1 MVDLTGVL
9 CAGALIL
16 CAWKVFDWVWWKP
29 KRLERYFREQGIEG
43 PSYKLIHGNLKEDAV
58 ASMEAIAKPMKSFS
72 HAIAPR
78 ICADSTDGADDA
90 GARCSGGPTRR
101 PAREQQL
108 QQSSSLVTRAVP
120 ARAHEADRSIP
131 DETQQ
136 QWTARPEASTD
147 IDGAEARTTRSSG
160 GPGGGAAVGRTMSG
174 GTVHKAAAARTA
186 SRQRATERKLLQ
198 RYSSSDEALMARA
211 LLMLP
216 AFRSS
221 SEELVNNWKKLGS
234 EGSFELDVVPAF
246 ERLTSDAI
254 SKTAFGSNYEQGK
267 QLFEFQAEQLQIVFQ
282 SYESAYIPGARY
294 LPTKAN
300 KRLNYLD
307 EEIRTILRG
316 MIKKREEA
324 IKLGGVCNQDLLSLL
339 VESNLRESQENTN
352 IKNGGMSVDDIVEE
366 SKVFYFAGRE
376 TTSDLLI
383 WTLVLLSM
391 HQEWQERAREEVLQA
406 FGTNKP
412 DFDGLNRLKIVPMVL
427 YEVLRLYPPFSM
439 LIRHTNKATKLG
451 EINLPQGVLVGLPV
465 LSLHHDREIWGED
478 AEEFNPAR
486 FSGGVANAAKGKAS
500 FFTFGWGPRICI
512 GQQFAAVR
520 SKDSCDYDIATF
532 LFRAFAYLC
541 PFSLFT
547 GNHPASIW
555 PSKDHRRLTHLP
567 PRDNSIEW
575 NSKTFGHAQ
584 LLQRSALTKGYK
596 DIITL
601 VSIREWGRA
610 SKCMPSGTGVE
621 SDSGKLSIF
630 WVGGIPRINVMEPDL
645 VRDVLSNK
653 FGHFTKMR
661 PNPFTKL
668 FATGLGSYNG
678 EKWAKHRRII
688 NPAFHIEK
696 LKLDVVPE
704 FQRLTKDVISRTAFG
719 SNFEE
724 GKRIFELQSEQLELV
739 VPGLQLAYI
748 PGSRYS

>member
-1 MVDLTGVL
+1 M
-9 CAGALIL
+9 
-16 CAWKVFDWVWWKP
+16 
-29 KRLERYFREQGIEG
+29 Q
-43 PSYKLIHGNLKEDAV
+43 
-58 ASMEAIAKPMKSFS
+58 
-72 HAIAPR
+72 
-78 ICADSTDGADDA
+78 
-90 GARCSGGPTRR
+90 
-101 PAREQQL
+101 
-108 QQSSSLVTRAVP
+108 
-120 ARAHEADRSIP
+120 
-131 DETQQ
+131 
-136 QWTARPEASTD
+136 
-147 IDGAEARTTRSSG
+147 
-160 GPGGGAAVGRTMSG
+160 
-174 GTVHKAAAARTA
+174 
-186 SRQRATERKLLQ
+186 
-198 RYSSSDEALMARA
+198 
-211 LLMLP
+211 LMLP

-267 QLFEFQAEQLQIVFQ
+267 QLFECQAEQLQIVFQ

-307 EEIRTILRG
+307 VEIRTILRE

-339 VESNLRESQENTN
+339 VDSNLRESQENTN

-366 SKVFYFAGRE
+366 CKVFYFAGRE

-439 LIRHTNKATKLG
+439 LIRHTDKATKLG

-512 GQQFAAVR
+512 GQQFALLEAKIAVTMILQHFSFELSPTYVHSPYSLVFDWLWWKPKR
-520 SKDSCDYDIATF
+520 LERYFREQGIEGPSYKLIHGNLKEDAVASMEAIAKPMKSF
-532 LFRAFAYLC
+532 SHAIAPRIC
-541 PFSLFT
+541 PFLHQSLDKYGKMSLFWT
-547 GNHPASIW
+547 GGTP
-555 PSKDHRRLTHLP
+555 RLNIM
-567 PRDNSIEW
+567 D
-575 NSKTFGHAQ
+575 A
-584 LLQRSALTKGYK
+584 
-596 DIITL
+596 
-601 VSIREWGRA
+601 
-610 SKCMPSGTGVE
+610 
-621 SDSGKLSIF
+621 
-630 WVGGIPRINVMEPDL
+630 DL
-645 VRDVLSNK
+645 VRDVLTNK
-653 FGHFTKMR
+653 SGHFITVTA
-661 PNPFTKL
+661 NPYEKVFV
-668 FATGLGSYNG
+668 TGLVGLNG
-678 EKWAKHRRII
+678 GKWAKHRKII
-688 NPAFHIEK
+688 NPAFHLEK
-696 LKLDVVPE
+696 LKVQEPKWPLITD
-704 FQRLTKDVISRTAFG
+704 LGA
-719 SNFEE
+719 
-724 GKRIFELQSEQLELV
+724 
-739 VPGLQLAYI
+739 GLAC
-748 PGSRYS
+748 